1 MIDLAGA
8 FMQHCFPTWCAEAFE
23 QNGDFSHF
31 ESFMSRNGAD
41 FYRLPYNSEK
51 VTLEKSPWVVPDTL
65 PYPESSLIPFM
76 AGETLNW
83 KFTPND

>member
-1 MIDLAGA
+1 
-8 FMQHCFPTWCAEAFE
+8 
-23 QNGDFSHF
+23 
-31 ESFMSRNGAD
+31 MSRNGAD

-76 AGETLNW
+76 AGETLSW
-83 KFTPND
+83 RYLE